1 MDVEPND
8 LLLFARIVE
17 AGSFS
22 RAAERVQLPKS
33 TVSRRI
39 ALLEQTLGERLLQ
52 RTTRKLVVTEFGASL
67 LEHARK
73 VLEEVEAAGA
83 LAQHRQQEPSGRLRI
98 SVPGDF
104 ANVGMHEVIARFI
117 ALYPAVSLEM
127 DLSPRRVD
135 LIAENFDIAIRMGDL
150 PDDASLNARPI
161 NLDYFGLYAS
171 PAYLARHGLPEHP
184 DDLLEHDLLCL
195 LSRYGGATPWVLTRG
210 KVRWERQVAGRLHAN
225 SPELLARIAARG
237 AGIAASS
244 QTFAAPYLQT
254 GELVRVLPE
263 WELPSLSG
271 WAVFPGRRLMPAKTR
286 AFLDLLE
293 QTCVEKGH
301 RGPGRVSEDDSP
313 SSRPGARD
321 APAPTRR

>member
-1 MDVEPND
+1 MEVEPND

-39 ALLEQTLGERLLQ
+39 ALLEQKLGERLLL

-67 LEHARK
+67 LEHARR
-73 VLEEVEAAGA
+73 VLDEVEAAGA
-83 LAQHRQQEPSGRLRI
+83 LAQHRQLEPSGRLRI
-98 SVPGDF
+98 SAPGDF
-104 ANVGMHEVIARFI
+104 VNLGLHEVIARFI
-117 ALYPAVSLEM
+117 ALYPAVSLEL

-135 LIAENFDIAIRMGDL
+135 LIAENYDIAIRMGDL

-161 NLDYFGLYAS
+161 NLEHWGVYAS
-171 PAYLARHGLPEHP
+171 PAYLGRHGLPEHP
-184 DDLLEHDLLCL
+184 DDLLQHDLLCM
-195 LSRYGGATPWVLTRG
+195 LSRSGGATPWVLTRG
-210 KVRWERQVAGRLHAN
+210 KLRWERQMTGRLTAN

-244 QTFAAPYLQT
+244 QTFAEPYLQT

-263 WELPSLSG
+263 WDLPSASG

-286 AFLDLLE
+286 AFLDLMENSCREL
-293 QTCVEKGH
+293 GH
-301 RGPGRVSEDDSP
+301 RGPVTISEDGSP
-313 SSRPGARD
+313 SSRPGAP
-321 APAPTRR
+321 AVPAPTRR